1 MINMLVA
8 VDICTE
14 DYAPVWNIVGLVV
27 NIIKIG
33 IPIVLILFGM
43 IDLSKAVIA
52 NKEDEVKKATKLLG
66 KRFLYA
72 VGVFA
77 SVWIVTLVLD
87 IAAGTIGKNNENYDY
102 SEASWKKCWALVN
115 GETADKKCYYNAKT
129 GETVWTRT
137 IMDEDSW
144 ERIDKITS
152 GEECIEGIAKG
163 YSKNRTDSSNSGNT
177 GNNPTPVKPGDRVQ
191 TTQ

>member
-1 MINMLVA
+1 MNMLVA

-52 NKEDEVKKATKLLG
+52 NKEDDVKKATKLLG

-77 SVWIVTLVLD
+77 SVWLVTFVLD
-87 IAAGTIGKNNENYDY
+87 LASDTVGKDNFEYN
-102 SEASWKKCWALVN
+102 EASWKRCWALVN
-115 GETADKKCYYNAKT
+115 GENADKKCYYNAST
-129 GETVWTRT
+129 GETIWTRT
-137 IMDEDSW
+137 IMDEDTW
-144 ERIDKITS
+144 ERIDKID
-152 GEECIEGIAKG
+152 EEVHCIEGLAKN
-163 YSKNRTDSSNSGNT
+163 YSKSREYSDSGNT
-177 GNNPTPVKPGDRVQ
+177 KTNPRTVKSGEKVP
-191 TTQ
+191 TSE

>member
-1 MINMLVA
+1 MQILAA

-14 DYAPVWNIVGLVV
+14 DYLPVWNIVGLVV

-43 IDLSKAVIA
+43 IDLGKAVIA
-52 NKEDEVKKATKLLG
+52 GKEDEQKKATKLLG

-87 IAAGTIGKNNENYDY
+87 LAAGTIGNNNNDYQYDK
-102 SEASWKKCWALVN
+102 ASWKRCWSLIS
-115 GETADKKCYYNAKT
+115 T
-129 GETVWTRT
+129 GSV
-137 IMDEDSW
+137 
-144 ERIDKITS
+144 
-152 GEECIEGIAKG
+152 EE
-163 YSKNRTDSSNSGNT
+163 NTNTNTNSGN
-177 GNNPTPVKPGDRVQ
+177 GRIKPGGNKE

>member
-1 MINMLVA
+1 MNILAA

-77 SVWIVTLVLD
+77 SVWLVTFVLD
-87 IAAGTIGKNNENYDY
+87 LATDTIGKENSSYE
-102 SEASWKKCWALVN
+102 EASWKRCWNLIN
-115 GETADKKCYYNAKT
+115 GNNADSKCYYNAST
-129 GETVWTRT
+129 GETKWTVSS
-137 IMDEDSW
+137 MDNDPKW

-152 GEECIEGIAKG
+152 SQECIEGIAKG
-163 YSKNRTDSSNSGNT
+163 YSKNRNDSDSNDT
-177 GNNPTPVKPGDRVQ
+177 KPNPKDERDDKL
-191 TTQ
+191 TQ

>member
-87 IAAGTIGKNNENYDY
+87 LAAGTIGKNNENYDY
-102 SEASWKKCWALVN
+102 SEASWKRCWALVN
-115 GETADKKCYYNAKT
+115 GETADKKCYYNAST

-137 IMDEDSW
+137 IMDEDAW

-152 GEECIEGIAKG
+152 SEECIEGIAKG
-163 YSKNRTDSSNSGNT
+163 YSKNRPADYGSNET
-177 GNNPTPVKPGDRVQ
+177 GSNRKPVKSGEKVP
-191 TTQ
+191 TLE

>member
-1 MINMLVA
+1 MNFIAA

-43 IDLSKAVIA
+43 IDLGKAVIA
-52 NKEDEVKKATKLLG
+52 SKEDEVKKATKLLG

-77 SVWIVTLVLD
+77 SVWLVTLVLD
-87 IAAGTIGKNNENYDY
+87 IAADTIGKNNENYDY
-102 SEASWKKCWALVN
+102 NEASWKRCWNLVN
-115 GETADKKCYYNAKT
+115 GNNADAKCYYNSST
-129 GETVWTRT
+129 GETKWTVSA
-137 IMDEDSW
+137 MDNNSKW

-152 GEECIEGIAKG
+152 SQECIEGIAKG
-163 YSKNRTDSSNSGNT
+163 YSKNRKDSDT
-177 GNNPTPVKPGDRVQ
+177 NPVPVKPGDREKI
-191 TTQ
+191 TQ

>member
-1 MINMLVA
+1 MNILAA

-43 IDLSKAVIA
+43 IDLGKAVIA
-52 NKEDEVKKATKLLG
+52 SKEDEVKKATKLLG

-77 SVWIVTLVLD
+77 SVWLVTLALD
-87 IAAGTIGKNNENYDY
+87 VAADTIGKNNENYDY
-102 SEASWKKCWALVN
+102 NEASWKRCWNLVN
-115 GETADKKCYYNAKT
+115 GNNADEKCYYNAST
-129 GETVWTRT
+129 GEVKWTT
-137 IMDEDSW
+137 TAMDSSW
-144 ERIDKITS
+144 ERIDKID
-152 GEECIEGIAKG
+152 EEVHCIEGLAKN
-163 YSKNRTDSSNSGNT
+163 YSKSREYSDSGNT
-177 GNNPTPVKPGDRVQ
+177 KTNPKEERAHNGFTSE
-191 TTQ
+191 